1 MNEQLLEKIVNC
13 PRLPSLPAA
22 ALEVLDLCRRDDVA
36 ISEIARTISRD
47 PALTAKILKTVNS
60 GYYSLNNR
68 VSSVSHAMVLLG
80 INTVK
85 TLALGFTLVNNLR
98 ELSTDFDPL
107 VIWRRSLY
115 AAVGA
120 RTVAHKMGGIDEE
133 EAFLGGLLEDLGI
146 LALLQAL
153 GAPYVKL
160 LQASGDGLGNL
171 AQLEQQML
179 SLDHAVVGM
188 ALAEKWQLPT
198 QLLEPI
204 RYHEN
209 PEEYP
214 GGTPPRMV
222 TAVALGSLAAQ
233 PFMHPAG
240 NAEARGEID
249 TYLRS
254 ARDWA
259 NLEEKV
265 ASELLQSVGE
275 KAPTMI
281 RHFDLPDGPS
291 IDPQEIVAQAQEAM
305 MELTLQTQMQ
315 AQAAM
320 EQAEEFKVKA
330 TRDSL
335 TGARNRG
342 EFDKHLARAFEQ
354 SEGDERAF
362 SLAIADLD
370 RFKLVNDTHGHQAG
384 DQVLRHV
391 ADILQK
397 AEEEGAIVARYG
409 GEEFGL
415 ILEGKASKS
424 ALSII
429 EKLRAA
435 IEQSPVELQDGTT
448 IRVTASFGV
457 STHNETMRFKEPA
470 AMLAI
475 ADRALYGAKEAGRNT
490 VRILTS
496 DTGFLSGDSAKE
508 DAA

>member
-1 MNEQLLEKIVNC
+1 M
-13 PRLPSLPAA
+13 
-22 ALEVLDLCRRDDVA
+22 
-36 ISEIARTISRD
+36 
-47 PALTAKILKTVNS
+47 
-60 GYYSLNNR
+60 
-68 VSSVSHAMVLLG
+68 
-80 INTVK
+80 
-85 TLALGFTLVNNLR
+85 
-98 ELSTDFDPL
+98 
-107 VIWRRSLY
+107 
-115 AAVGA
+115 
-120 RTVAHKMGGIDEE
+120 
-133 EAFLGGLLEDLGI
+133 
-146 LALLQAL
+146 
-153 GAPYVKL
+153 KL